1 MQKIQQTNG
10 NSPMRLLILLL
21 VLLGLTAVVGGCKSG
36 TQSASTAS
44 SSSPLWSNGS
54 GPRQADSRSTTQ
66 PLPDPTKA
74 QRANMQISL
83 AEVSEQRGD
92 FEEAIKTYE
101 SIVEKHRTNGRLYH
115 RLAVLHDKMGQ
126 YDESA
131 KYYPLALKHGANAEE
146 VHCDFAYSLYLQN
159 HWRESEQRLQAL
171 IATSPNMA
179 RAHSNLGLIFARS
192 GRVNEAVHAFE
203 LAGCTPALARVNLAH
218 VYIQDGHLQMAQQEV
233 HLAQR
238 MDPYSTEVAQAV
250 AIIESGQR
258 HAAGSPPQMTSVPSQ
273 PAY

>member
-1 MQKIQQTNG
+1 
-10 NSPMRLLILLL
+10 MRPLI
-21 VLLGLTAVVGGCKSG
+21 VLLGIVVIASAIIGCKSG
-36 TQSASTAS
+36 TQTASTP
-44 SSSPLWSNGS
+44 SSSPLWSNGND
-54 GPRQADSRSTTQ
+54 PRRVDSRSAE

-74 QRANMQISL
+74 QRTNMQISL
-83 AEVSEQRGD
+83 AEVSEQRGN

-126 YDESA
+126 YDDSA
-131 KYYPLALKHGANAEE
+131 KYYPLALEYGANAEE

-159 HWRESEQRLQAL
+159 HWREAEQRFQAL

-218 VYIQDGHLQMAQQEV
+218 VYILDGHLQMAQQEV
-233 HLAQR
+233 QLAQR
-238 MDPYSTEVAQAV
+238 MDPNSLEVAQAV

-258 HAAGSPPQMTSVPSQ
+258 YAAGSPPQMTSAASQ